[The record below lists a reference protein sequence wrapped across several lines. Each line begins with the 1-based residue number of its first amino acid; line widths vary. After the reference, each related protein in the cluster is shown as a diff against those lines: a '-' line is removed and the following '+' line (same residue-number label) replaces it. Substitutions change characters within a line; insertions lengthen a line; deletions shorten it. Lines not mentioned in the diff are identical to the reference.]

1 MLTGVADAEQ
11 LADGLP
17 APTIEHSVRMAAYL
31 ATGADGTVTDH
42 VLRLTG
48 APPRSI
54 EAFLDEHRDA
64 FAPASR
70 LARLLS
76 ITKAA

>member
-1 MLTGVADAEQ
+1 
-11 LADGLP
+11 
-17 APTIEHSVRMAAYL
+17 MAAYL
-31 ATGADGTVTDH
+31 ATGADGAVSDH

-48 APPRSI
+48 APPRPI

-64 FAPASR
+64 FAPATR

-76 ITKAA
+76 TTKAA

>member
-1 MLTGVADAEQ
+1 VLRRRDM
-11 LADGLP
+11 P
-17 APTIEHSVRMAAYL
+17 AHAVEHSLRMAAFL

-48 APPRSI
+48 GPPRSI

-64 FAPASR
+64 FAPATSV
-70 LARLLS
+70 ARLLS
-76 ITKAA
+76 ATKAA